1 MDKRRSTALAGA
13 ALTVMALTAACS
25 GAANGYGKSDNAE
38 PAANGYSIGSSNGP
52 GSGYSGGDS
61 SDSGGTTNVV
71 SAKTLAVHQAA
82 GIGNVV
88 TDSRGF
94 TLYRF
99 DKDTAKPPASNCN
112 DACATAWPPVPADD
126 AAAAA
131 GINAA
136 DLGSVTRADGT
147 TQLTLAGWP
156 VYRYAKDTKAG
167 DTKGQGV
174 GGTWNAIAPDGKK
187 AIDEKAAA
195 PAPTGAPVSVVD
207 NPDLG
212 KILVDGKWRTLY
224 RFNKDSAWPMKF
236 GCLGACLDTW
246 KPAKPVDKTKVKG
259 IDPIHI
265 GTVTRPDGTKQLAI
279 KCWPVYWFTGDT
291 KPGDINGQGKM
302 GLWFAVSDQGAKVT
316 KTVPS
321 SSSADSSGSSSS
333 SGSSDGY
340 GTSGGYGY

>member
-1 MDKRRSTALAGA
+1 MDKRSSTALAGA
-13 ALTVMALTAACS
+13 ALTVMALTAACAP
-25 GAANGYGKSDNAE
+25 GTGYGKSDSAE
-38 PAANGYSIGSSNGP
+38 PAGNGYTIGTSTGP
-52 GSGYSGGDS
+52 GSGYGSGD
-61 SDSGGTTNVV
+61 DANAP
-71 SAKTLAVHQAA
+71 SAKTLSVHQAA

-99 DKDTAKPPASNCN
+99 DEDTANPPASNCN

-126 AAAAA
+126 VTAAD
-131 GINAA
+131 GVKAA

-147 TQLTLAGWP
+147 TQLTLGGWP

-174 GGTWNAIAPDGKK
+174 GGTWNAIAADGKK
-187 AIDEKAAA
+187 AIDEKAPA
-195 PAPTGAPVSVVD
+195 PAASGAPVSVVND
-207 NPDLG
+207 PDLG

-236 GCLGACLDTW
+236 GCVGACLDTW

-291 KPGDINGQGKM
+291 KPGDINGQGKL

-321 SSSADSSGSSSS
+321 SSSGGSSNGYGSSDSSSS
-333 SGSSDGY
+333 SGSSGSY
-340 GTSGGYGY
+340 SGSGSY